1 MGTRLPAVIRDT
13 HHSRYCRDFAGAVS
27 GDGWQLVFSL
37 HTESR
42 SRVFESQTMVITNR
56 SHSRN
61 LAARALFGAVLIV
74 CALGLAGATSA
85 GAATYSVYSCVGPG
99 DEPLPNSSWLTSV
112 NTPSQTL
119 SFSFGSNCGDLS
131 VTANPADPYA
141 LNDGAAYVFDAP
153 TGTTISGYAVNRVAS
168 ITFPPATGGQA
179 QLSAGIQ
186 ETTGSTTT
194 EFDCV
199 LVTSN
204 CEVTPSVVTKGGLA
218 LDKLSVGVRCA
229 AESGTCPAGSFTKLS
244 AGLLDARV
252 DVEDPTVPVINA
264 VGGALPGSSAP
275 AGFHTLD
282 VTATDVG
289 GGVRMISLAI
299 DGNFT
304 QSSGAGGSCGQPYT
318 LRAPCPSGLERTL
331 NVNTAALTDGM
342 HTATLT
348 ATDAAGNASTPYSFT
363 FVVAAGG
370 QNGGGGGGGGTPPSN
385 GSPAVEQPT
394 VKAEKSVISS
404 RNGKN
409 VLVEGTLTTAQ
420 GVPVAGA
427 LLDVTALDLGVFDAA
442 PKSIGTTTTTAAGR
456 FSFRVKPDGA
466 RRISVL
472 FKPFPASLGTAVTS
486 TIVREDLTLSVK
498 RSKSRI
504 RPRGLLTLSGKLD
517 GAGSAADET
526 PVEIDALIGKRWRA
540 VGVVEAN
547 SRGRYKWRYRFTRV
561 QQPTRFRFRAI
572 VRRNKTWPWPT
583 EKSKSVK
590 VLVAR

>member
-1 MGTRLPAVIRDT
+1 MGTRLPAVNRDT
-13 HHSRYCRDFAGAVS
+13 QHSRYCRDFAGAVS

-42 SRVFESQTMVITNR
+42 SRVFESHTMLIMNR

-61 LAARALFGAVLIV
+61 FTARAFFSAVLFV

-85 GAATYSVYSCVGPG
+85 GAATYSVYSCLGPN
-99 DEPLPNSSWLTSV
+99 DAPLPNSSWLTSV

-131 VTANPADPYA
+131 VIADPADSFSQ
-141 LNDGAAYVFDAP
+141 NDGAAYVFDAP
-153 TGTTISGYAVNRVAS
+153 TGITISGYAVNRAAS
-168 ITFPPATGGQA
+168 ITYPSTTGGRT

-186 ETTGSTTT
+186 ESTGSATT

-199 LVTSN
+199 AVTSA
-204 CEVTPSVVTKGGLA
+204 CEVTPSVASTGGLA
-218 LDKLSVGVRCA
+218 IDRLSIGVRCA
-229 AESGTCPAGSFTKLS
+229 AETGNCPAGSFTKLS
-244 AGLLDARV
+244 SRLIDARV
-252 DVEDPTVPVINA
+252 DVEDPNAPVINT
-264 VGGALPGSSAP
+264 VGGALPGSSAV
-275 AGFHTLD
+275 AGFRTLD
-282 VTATDVG
+282 VTGSDVG
-289 GGVRMISLAI
+289 GGVRMINLAI

-304 QSSGAGGSCGQPYT
+304 QASGAGGSCGQPYT

-331 NVNTAALTDGM
+331 SVNTAALTDGM

-348 ATDAAGNASTPYSFT
+348 AIDAAGNTSAPYSFT
-363 FVVAAGG
+363 FVVTAGG
-370 QNGGGGGGGGTPPSN
+370 QNGGGGGGGTPPSN
-385 GSPAVEQPT
+385 GSPAVEQPI
-394 VKAEKSVISS
+394 VKSEKSVISS
-404 RNGKN
+404 RTGKG
-409 VLVEGTLTTAQ
+409 VLVEGTLTTAD

-427 LLDVTALDLGVFDAA
+427 LLDVTALDLGVFNAA

-504 RPRGLLTLSGKLD
+504 KPGGLLTLSGKLD
-517 GAGSAADET
+517 GAGSAADDT
-526 PVEIDALIGKRWRA
+526 PVEIDALIDKTWRA

-547 SRGRYKWRYRFTRV
+547 SRGSYKWRYRFTRV
-561 QQPTRFRFRAI
+561 RQPTRFTFRTI
-572 VRRNKTWPWPT
+572 VRRNTTWPWPT
-583 EKSKSVK
+583 ETSKRVK